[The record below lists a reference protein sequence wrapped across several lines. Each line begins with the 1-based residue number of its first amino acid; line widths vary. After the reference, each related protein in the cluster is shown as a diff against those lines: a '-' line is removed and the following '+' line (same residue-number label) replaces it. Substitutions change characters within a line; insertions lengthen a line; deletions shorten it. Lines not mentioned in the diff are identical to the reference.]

1 MNFFKIIFF
10 SFSFIFYSE
19 YSIIQAKD
27 NDIFSLE
34 EHCVAYSTPERILF
48 FPDYQV
54 IGKSCKIEAWAEK
67 NDKKQSRFIV
77 IVPIES
83 IDSGIS
89 SRDADVMKIL
99 NADKFPD
106 IRFETNWMLED
117 KIDKILLDN
126 KGVVSGFLIF
136 AGRKYLINLNITTI
150 KKSSN
155 YIIRAK
161 FDTNYTFFNLTPPKL
176 GFFAE
181 VFNSIKIVVNLN
193 SKKITGFER

>member
-19 YSIIQAKD
+19 YSILQAKD
-27 NDIFSLE
+27 NDILSLE

-155 YIIRAK
+155 YIIKAI
-161 FDTNYTFFNLTPPKL
+161 FDTNYTFFN
-176 GFFAE
+176 FVSRFY
-181 VFNSIKIVVNLN
+181 
-193 SKKITGFER
+193 